1 MSKDKLTIQDLLQD
15 ITTDVKSQEQLEAE
29 SLIASLPTD
38 LQDKYISSVE
48 DNPSLKI
55 DLDFTSKWC
64 LCEMP
69 EGGYPRVFL
78 FNELAVLLDAIIK
91 REGTDTAVWI
101 TYGTAF
107 QLTRSVTKPNG
118 NKVRYLLLPDD
129 KAIKLDAEQQPTV
142 IDSSLLPEDLETQ
155 DDGWLGENN
164 TLADYFVEGITKTE
178 DDLDEG
184 LNEEEDK

>member
-1 MSKDKLTIQDLLQD
+1 MSKDKLTIQDLLQG
-15 ITTDVKSQEQLEAE
+15 ITEEVKSKEQLEAE
-29 SLIASLPTD
+29 SLIDSLPAD
-38 LQDKYISSVE
+38 LQGKYLNSIE
-48 DNPSLKI
+48 DTKLKL

-69 EGGYPRVFL
+69 EGGYPRVFM
-78 FNELAVLLDAIIK
+78 FNDLTVLLEAIIK
-91 REGTDTAVWI
+91 REGTDTAVWV

-107 QLTRSVTKPNG
+107 QLTRAVTKPNG

-142 IDSSLLPEDLETQ
+142 IDSSLLPEELETQ

-178 DDLDEG
+178 DNLDEG
-184 LNEEEDK
+184 LDDEEEK